1 MAGSTNDLLAGLSVD
16 RADGP
21 GFSDENVLRA
31 ELAAQRAR
39 LAVCQGYLK
48 DTQESALDS
57 QNRVSEP
64 AAMAQLEACAEK
76 SQEMI
81 HLLARAVRHANSVA
95 GEVAPAAELLAEGL
109 RQKHAQARLGFLLAG
124 ARQSAGR
131 ARALADGAT
140 DPDQRAVWEELR
152 GLAEEQCA
160 ALAPSNS

>member
-21 GFSDENVLRA
+21 GPSDEDVLRA
-31 ELAAQRAR
+31 ELAAQRAC
-39 LAVCQGYLK
+39 LEVYQGYLA
-48 DTQESALDS
+48 DTQESALY
-57 QNRVSEP
+57 VSEP
-64 AAMAQLEACAEK
+64 AAMAQLEAFAEK
-76 SQEMI
+76 SQGMI

-109 RQKHAQARLGFLLAG
+109 RQKNAQARLGFLLAG
-124 ARQSAGR
+124 ARQSAAR

-140 DPDQRAVWEELR
+140 DPEGDQRAVWEELR

-160 ALAPSNS
+160 ALAPSSS